1 MKNWGYRGR
10 LKSKNL
16 NTIFSSM
23 SEKDIEKIIQSDLSK
38 YFEFIPMVKGKHFSG
53 KTLEIDFIIKPIDNS
68 LWKKQ
73 DIVFGLEFKD
83 LDRFDKKGDTTD
95 FTKWIAQCVDYSN
108 TDWNNYGYINIL
120 TCPGISTSTFMEAA
134 YSSSFVLRILGHL
147 GVGELKNTTNYG
159 WAIFLHEQHRMWS
172 EKEGVSSGKNWNL
185 SRKFGSR

>member
-1 MKNWGYRGR
+1 
-10 LKSKNL
+10 
-16 NTIFSSM
+16 M

-38 YFEFIPMVKGKHFSG
+38 YFEFIPKVKGKHFSG